1 MPCGAAFAIQSAAED
16 ATGVIKLALTQTQE
30 VLLQEEAEAVLE
42 EHQHL
47 AIRTLAKRLDSA
59 DAVDFIGR
67 RHDFHQPL
75 PAGFLAIVINRCAKL
90 CDSDHILC
98 SKGTTIW
105 QRNLITVVSLVVKSD
120 LDMRMEL
127 AIGQQGSNRVALT
140 ARCQAGG
147 HHALCLK
154 QLQLLEAELETVVAQ
169 QWPGCSSTVMCLHNC
184 LSDDG
189 ESGGVPLLVAE
200 RALSEGKNCVD
211 IDGSSILL
219 QNLLGVDKVS
229 CAEPEPE
236 PNLMAP
242 EPEPELE
249 LEPEP
254 EPQMESGLQRA
265 RIPRWVTDGKLI
277 NVYITYMFGC
287 TACHESLL
295 NGLLC

>member
-105 QRNLITVVSLVVKSD
+105 QRNLITVVSL
-120 LDMRMEL
+120 
-127 AIGQQGSNRVALT
+127 
-140 ARCQAGG
+140 GG
-147 HHALCLK
+147 ISTRRAPHA
-154 QLQLLEAELETVVAQ
+154 A
-169 QWPGCSSTVMCLHNC
+169 
-184 LSDDG
+184 
-189 ESGGVPLLVAE
+189 
-200 RALSEGKNCVD
+200 
-211 IDGSSILL
+211 
-219 QNLLGVDKVS
+219 
-229 CAEPEPE
+229 
-236 PNLMAP
+236 
-242 EPEPELE
+242 
-249 LEPEP
+249 
-254 EPQMESGLQRA
+254 
-265 RIPRWVTDGKLI
+265 GKLDRRS
-277 NVYITYMFGC
+277 N
-287 TACHESLL
+287 CHKARRLCHNTRATSL
-295 NGLLC
+295 